1 MTEDKT
7 DERGLVEEWLKK
19 INEAEKVY
27 AKYYELVDETRD
39 FYKDSK
45 GSKSGK
51 YNIFWSSGRN
61 AEAVSLFQTAEIL
74 CRAFQQKCRAKPKNL
89 PVKCWKTL

>member
-7 DERGLVEEWLKK
+7 DDRGLVEEWLKK

-51 YNIFWSSGRN
+51 YNIFWSSV
-61 AEAVSLFQTAEIL
+61 EPL
-74 CRAFQQKCRAKPKNL
+74 KPL
-89 PVKCWKTL
+89 L